1 MRQQRWRRG
10 GAMHSWRVRFSQ
22 GQHEPKLSSTSCR
35 CTVNLSRL
43 SRGGS
48 VRSSERGMLR
58 ASGPVLSQFG
68 VSEFSTYMST
78 YTCTCNPRTAVG
90 PKAETDLTNFVEPQR
105 CTGERTG
112 AGPRKVCCRRAGP
125 AESGPEATDPPRP
138 VPDQD
143 RPRRPEP
150 ARAAATRE
158 GAESAIAD
166 LRFVDEI
173 RHVSVWRFD
182 KIRHDSDVASVAPC
196 TFIPK
201 SPHEH
206 QHSLQVTPVLG
217 PKSGAAS
224 SRARRPP
231 VPRRAHRTAR
241 EAATMPWSEGKLSVG
256 KTISVM

>member
-1 MRQQRWRRG
+1 
-10 GAMHSWRVRFSQ
+10 
-22 GQHEPKLSSTSCR
+22 
-35 CTVNLSRL
+35 
-43 SRGGS
+43 
-48 VRSSERGMLR
+48 MLR

-68 VSEFSTYMST
+68 VSEFSTYMSA
-78 YTCTCNPRTAVG
+78 YTCTCNPRTAERAVG
-90 PKAETDLTNFVEPQR
+90 PKAETDLTNFVSLKDHRSGP
-105 CTGERTG
+105 ERTG
-112 AGPRKVCCRRAGP
+112 AGPRKVCCRMQV
-125 AESGPEATDPPRP
+125 TDPPRP

>member
-112 AGPRKVCCRRAGP
+112 AGPRKVCCRMQVLP
-125 AESGPEATDPPRP
+125 
-138 VPDQD
+138 
-143 RPRRPEP
+143 
-150 ARAAATRE
+150 
-158 GAESAIAD
+158 
-166 LRFVDEI
+166 
-173 RHVSVWRFD
+173 
-182 KIRHDSDVASVAPC
+182 
-196 TFIPK
+196 
-201 SPHEH
+201 SP
-206 QHSLQVTPVLG
+206 
-217 PKSGAAS
+217 
-224 SRARRPP
+224 ARRPP
-231 VPRRAHRTAR
+231 TRRARFRIKIAR
-241 EAATMPWSEGKLSVG
+241 DDPSRHAPQPHARARNRRLR
-256 KTISVM
+256 I

>member
-1 MRQQRWRRG
+1 
-10 GAMHSWRVRFSQ
+10 MHMQSAHGCGTESLQ
-22 GQHEPKLSSTSCR
+22 
-35 CTVNLSRL
+35 
-43 SRGGS
+43 
-48 VRSSERGMLR
+48 
-58 ASGPVLSQFG
+58 
-68 VSEFSTYMST
+68 
-78 YTCTCNPRTAVG
+78 
-90 PKAETDLTNFVEPQR
+90 TDLTNFVSLKDPI
-105 CTGERTG
+105 TG
-112 AGPRKVCCRRAGP
+112 AASASWPSKGLLQDAGL

-196 TFIPK
+196 TSIPK

-256 KTISVM
+256 KTISLM

>member
-1 MRQQRWRRG
+1 
-10 GAMHSWRVRFSQ
+10 V
-22 GQHEPKLSSTSCR
+22 
-35 CTVNLSRL
+35 SRL
-43 SRGGS
+43 GR
-48 VRSSERGMLR
+48 ERQKLRTRDAR

-68 VSEFSTYMST
+68 VSDFSTYMST
-78 YTCTCNPRTAVG
+78 YTCTCSPRTAVG
-90 PKAETDLTNFVEPQR
+90 PKAETDLTKI
-105 CTGERTG
+105 TG
-112 AGPRKVCCRRAGP
+112 AGRTGLHCRMQLAGP

-158 GAESAIAD
+158 GADSAIAD

-256 KTISVM
+256 KTISLM

>member
-90 PKAETDLTNFVEPQR
+90 PKAETDLTKI
-105 CTGERTG
+105 TG
-112 AGPRKVCCRRAGP
+112 AGPEGVCSLLQACRSCRVRPGGHRHVAPGSGSRSPATTRAG
-125 AESGPEATDPPRP
+125 T
-138 VPDQD
+138 
-143 RPRRPEP
+143 RRSH
-150 ARAAATRE
+150 TRGRGIGDCGFE
-158 GAESAIAD
+158 
-166 LRFVDEI
+166 F
-173 RHVSVWRFD
+173 
-182 KIRHDSDVASVAPC
+182 
-196 TFIPK
+196 
-201 SPHEH
+201 
-206 QHSLQVTPVLG
+206 
-217 PKSGAAS
+217 
-224 SRARRPP
+224 RR
-231 VPRRAHRTAR
+231 
-241 EAATMPWSEGKLSVG
+241 
-256 KTISVM
+256 

>member
-1 MRQQRWRRG
+1 
-10 GAMHSWRVRFSQ
+10 MHMQSAHGCGTESRNRSD
-22 GQHEPKLSSTSCR
+22 KLC
-35 CTVNLSRL
+35 
-43 SRGGS
+43 
-48 VRSSERGMLR
+48 
-58 ASGPVLSQFG
+58 Q
-68 VSEFSTYMST
+68 
-78 YTCTCNPRTAVG
+78 
-90 PKAETDLTNFVEPQR
+90 PQR
-105 CTGERTG
+105 SPERTG

-166 LRFVDEI
+166 LRFEDEI
-173 RHVSVWRFD
+173 RHVSIWRFD

-231 VPRRAHRTAR
+231 VPRARSPDREGGRDDAVVGR
-241 EAATMPWSEGKLSVG
+241 EAERWEDHILNVAALT
-256 KTISVM
+256 